1 MGPAAEV
8 PDVGAPDAGAAG
20 APRLLDPV
28 TLAGRTAPS
37 RVIFGP
43 HETNLGRGRALSP
56 RHTAYYQRR
65 AAGGAGLIITETA
78 SVHESDWPYERAP
91 LAADCASGWS
101 EIAAACHPHG
111 ALVLAGL
118 GHTGLQGSSAYSQ
131 SVLWG
136 PSGFTDAVSRE
147 TPMIMEEPEIAALV
161 AGFAAAAAA
170 AVGAGLDGVE
180 LDAGPGALLRQFHS
194 GLTSQRT
201 DRYGTDRLA
210 LTREVLAAVRAAIGP
225 GRILALRLS
234 CDELAPWA
242 GVTPEQAAEQAAG
255 LAPDLDLLTVVR
267 GGPYSASAY
276 RPDGHAP
283 PMFNQDLAAAIRA
296 AVAGAVP
303 VALQGSVVD
312 AGAAQAALD
321 AGAAD
326 LAEMTRA
333 QIADADLVA
342 KLRAGTPDRIR
353 PCILCNQTCRVRDN
367 RNPMI
372 TCIADPRT
380 GHETTDP
387 PAIAD
392 ALAVGAPAEGAQAA
406 EVLAPAAPAPALA
419 PQPIPPATGQ
429 NGTSRS
435 DQGEAG
441 ELELEPGLAAVGGLG
456 SAPDVLVVGGGP
468 AGLEAARVA
477 AGEGLA
483 VRLAER
489 SSVLGGALRAA
500 AAGRARER
508 MALLADW
515 LEAEAGRLGV
525 RIELGAEIT
534 ADDLDVAAAA
544 GTQVI
549 LATGSRP
556 VARFDPAISVD
567 ALAVLSGVAKP
578 AGTREQPG
586 TQAAGAGEAP
596 DTTVPGPAAPF
607 RSELK
612 LPFRSEGEDP
622 DGMGGAEGPGEAG
635 SSGQASGLGV
645 AGPAEESIGTGDP
658 VTGPADVVMLPDGPV
673 VVHDPVGGP
682 VGVAVAELLA
692 SAGRRVALVTQD
704 PVVGTLLSLTG
715 DLADANVRLQRA
727 GVTRELRSLIREV
740 SGGTALLEDVWTGA
754 QRRVDCAVLVDCG
767 HRLPDEDLYL
777 SRPDTPRAGDCVA
790 PRTVAEAI
798 REGRRLGQAAGR
810 MAGDRARRPEPQPG
824 GPAGPAQSP
833 TIAC

>member
-1 MGPAAEV
+1 VPAA
-8 PDVGAPDAGAAG
+8 GG
-20 APRLLDPV
+20 PRLLDPV

-43 HETNLGRGRALSP
+43 HETNLGLGRALSA
-56 RHTAYYQRR
+56 RHTAYYERR

-91 LAADCASGWS
+91 LAADCADGWR
-101 EIAAACHPHG
+101 EVVAACRPHG

-161 AGFAAAAAA
+161 AGFAAAAAVA
-170 AVGAGLDGVE
+170 AGAGLDGVE

-201 DRYGTDRLA
+201 DRYGTDRLT

-225 GRILALRLS
+225 GLILALRLS

-242 GVTPEQAAEQAAG
+242 GVTPEQAADQAAA

-276 RPDGHAP
+276 RPDAHTP

-342 KLRAGTPDRIR
+342 KLRGGRPDRIR

-367 RNPMI
+367 RNPVI

-387 PAIAD
+387 LPAAD
-392 ALAVGAPAEGAQAA
+392 ALAAD
-406 EVLAPAAPAPALA
+406 PAPSAS
-419 PQPIPPATGQ
+419 PAQ
-429 NGTSRS
+429 SAQS
-435 DQGEAG
+435 A
-441 ELELEPGLAAVGGLG
+441 
-456 SAPDVLVVGGGP
+456 APDVLVVGGGP

-477 AGEGLA
+477 AGAGLA

-489 SSVLGGALRAA
+489 SAVPGGTLRAA
-500 AAGRARER
+500 AAGPARER
-508 MALLADW
+508 MAVLADW
-515 LEAEAGRLGV
+515 LEAEARRLGV
-525 RIELGAEIT
+525 QIDLGTGIT
-534 ADDLDVAAAA
+534 GDDLDAATAA

-556 VARFDPAISVD
+556 VARFDPEITVD
-567 ALAVLSGVAKP
+567 ALAVLS
-578 AGTREQPG
+578 
-586 TQAAGAGEAP
+586 AAA
-596 DTTVPGPAAPF
+596 V
-607 RSELK
+607 
-612 LPFRSEGEDP
+612 
-622 DGMGGAEGPGEAG
+622 
-635 SSGQASGLGV
+635 
-645 AGPAEESIGTGDP
+645 
-658 VTGPADVVMLPDGPV
+658 LPDGPV

-692 SAGRRVALVTQD
+692 AAGREVALVTPD
-704 PVVGTLLSLTG
+704 PVAGTLLSLTG

-727 GVTRELRSLIREV
+727 GVTRELRSLLREV
-740 SGGTALLEDVWTGA
+740 SGGTALLEDVWTGV
-754 QRRVDCAVLVDCG
+754 QRRVACAVLVDCG
-767 HRLPDEDLYL
+767 HRLPDEALYL
-777 SRPDTPRAGDCVA
+777 AQPGTPRAGDCVA

-798 REGRRLGQAAGR
+798 REGRRLGQGAGMRATMAAW
-810 MAGDRARRPEPQPG
+810 
-824 GPAGPAQSP
+824 
-833 TIAC
+833 

>member
-91 LAADCASGWS
+91 LAADCAGGWR
-101 EIAAACHPHG
+101 EIAAACRPHG

-170 AVGAGLDGVE
+170 AAGAGLDGVE
-180 LDAGPGALLRQFHS
+180 LDAGQGALLRQFHS

-201 DRYGTDRLA
+201 DRYGTDRLL

-225 GRILALRLS
+225 EAILALRLS

-276 RPDGHAP
+276 RPDAHTP
-283 PMFNQDLAAAIRA
+283 PMFNQNLAAAIRA

-312 AGAAQAALD
+312 PAAAQAALD

-342 KLRAGTPDRIR
+342 KLRRGRPDRIR

-392 ALAVGAPAEGAQAA
+392 ALASGAPAEGAQAA
-406 EVLAPAAPAPALA
+406 GVLAPAALASAAPALA
-419 PQPIPPATGQ
+419 PQPIHPVTGQ

-441 ELELEPGLAAVGGLG
+441 ELELEPEPGLAAVGGLG

-477 AGEGLA
+477 AGVGLA

-489 SSVLGGALRAA
+489 
-500 AAGRARER
+500 
-508 MALLADW
+508 
-515 LEAEAGRLGV
+515 
-525 RIELGAEIT
+525 
-534 ADDLDVAAAA
+534 
-544 GTQVI
+544 
-549 LATGSRP
+549 
-556 VARFDPAISVD
+556 
-567 ALAVLSGVAKP
+567 
-578 AGTREQPG
+578 
-586 TQAAGAGEAP
+586 
-596 DTTVPGPAAPF
+596 
-607 RSELK
+607 
-612 LPFRSEGEDP
+612 
-622 DGMGGAEGPGEAG
+622 
-635 SSGQASGLGV
+635 
-645 AGPAEESIGTGDP
+645 
-658 VTGPADVVMLPDGPV
+658 
-673 VVHDPVGGP
+673 
-682 VGVAVAELLA
+682 
-692 SAGRRVALVTQD
+692 
-704 PVVGTLLSLTG
+704 
-715 DLADANVRLQRA
+715 
-727 GVTRELRSLIREV
+727 
-740 SGGTALLEDVWTGA
+740 
-754 QRRVDCAVLVDCG
+754 
-767 HRLPDEDLYL
+767 
-777 SRPDTPRAGDCVA
+777 
-790 PRTVAEAI
+790 
-798 REGRRLGQAAGR
+798 
-810 MAGDRARRPEPQPG
+810 
-824 GPAGPAQSP
+824 
-833 TIAC
+833 

>member
-1 MGPAAEV
+1 MGLAAEV
-8 PDVGAPDAGAAG
+8 PDVGGPDAGAAG

-91 LAADCASGWS
+91 LAADCAGGWR
-101 EIAAACHPHG
+101 EIAAACRPHG

-147 TPMIMEEPEIAALV
+147 TPMIMEEPETAALV

-170 AVGAGLDGVE
+170 AAGAGLDGVE

-194 GLTSQRT
+194 GLTSQRP
-201 DRYGTDRLA
+201 DRYGTDRLL

-276 RPDGHAP
+276 RPDAHTP
-283 PMFNQDLAAAIRA
+283 PMFNQNLAAAIRA

-312 AGAAQAALD
+312 PAAAQAALD

-333 QIADADLVA
+333 QIADADVVA

-367 RNPMI
+367 RNPVI
-372 TCIADPRT
+372 TCISDPRT

-387 PAIAD
+387 PPAADTLPADPALPAD
-392 ALAVGAPAEGAQAA
+392 APVAGGAATG
-406 EVLAPAAPAPALA
+406 LGPAA
-419 PQPIPPATGQ
+419 
-429 NGTSRS
+429 
-435 DQGEAG
+435 
-441 ELELEPGLAAVGGLG
+441 
-456 SAPDVLVVGGGP
+456 DVLVVGGGP

-477 AGEGLA
+477 AGAGLT

-489 SSVLGGALRAA
+489 SATAGGTLRAA
-500 AAGRARER
+500 AAGPARER

-515 LEAEAGRLGV
+515 LESEARLLGV
-525 RIELGAEIT
+525 RFDLETEIT
-534 ADDLDVAAAA
+534 LTDLDSATAA

-567 ALAVLSGVAKP
+567 ALAVLSGLAQP

-586 TQAAGAGEAP
+586 QAAGAGEAP
-596 DTTVPGPAAPF
+596 DTTAPGPAAPKQ
-607 RSELK
+607 SELK
-612 LPFRSEGEDP
+612 TPFRSGAEDP
-622 DGMGGAEGPGEAG
+622 DGVGGAEGPGVTG
-635 SSGQASGLGV
+635 SLGQVSGLGV

-658 VTGPADVVMLPDGPV
+658 VTGPAGVVMLPDGPV

-777 SRPDTPRAGDCVA
+777 SRPETPRAGDCVA

-798 REGRRLGQAAGR
+798 REGRRLGHAA
-810 MAGDRARRPEPQPG
+810 APS
-824 GPAGPAQSP
+824 PAF
-833 TIAC
+833 TH

>member
-1 MGPAAEV
+1 MPAA
-8 PDVGAPDAGAAG
+8 GG
-20 APRLLDPV
+20 PRLLDPV

-43 HETNLGRGRALSP
+43 HETNLGQDRTLSA

-91 LAADCASGWS
+91 LAADCAGGWR
-101 EIAAACHPHG
+101 EITAACRPHG

-170 AVGAGLDGVE
+170 AAGAGLDGVE

-276 RPDGHAP
+276 RPDAHTP

-296 AVAGAVP
+296 VVAGAVP

-312 AGAAQAALD
+312 PAAAQAALD

-333 QIADADLVA
+333 QIADADVVA

-367 RNPMI
+367 RNPVI
-372 TCIADPRT
+372 TCVSDPRT

-387 PAIAD
+387 P
-392 ALAVGAPAEGAQAA
+392 
-406 EVLAPAAPAPALA
+406 PAADGVSGPGRITEPGAR
-419 PQPIPPATGQ
+419 TGQ
-429 NGTSRS
+429 
-435 DQGEAG
+435 
-441 ELELEPGLAAVGGLG
+441 PG
-456 SAPDVLVVGGGP
+456 VLVVGGGA

-477 AGEGLA
+477 AGAALA

-489 SSVLGGALRAA
+489 SAGLGGILRS
-500 AAGRARER
+500 AAGGPARER

-515 LEAEAGRLGV
+515 LEAEARRLGV
-525 RIELGAEIT
+525 RFDLETEIT
-534 ADDLDVAAAA
+534 AEDLDAAAAA
-544 GTQVI
+544 GSQVV

-556 VARFDPAISVD
+556 AARFDPAVSVD
-567 ALAVLSGVAKP
+567 ALAVLSG
-578 AGTREQPG
+578 
-586 TQAAGAGEAP
+586 AA
-596 DTTVPGPAAPF
+596 V
-607 RSELK
+607 R
-612 LPFRSEGEDP
+612 
-622 DGMGGAEGPGEAG
+622 
-635 SSGQASGLGV
+635 
-645 AGPAEESIGTGDP
+645 
-658 VTGPADVVMLPDGPV
+658 PDGPV
-673 VVHDPVGGP
+673 VVHDPVGGT
-682 VGVAVAELLA
+682 VGEAAEELLA
-692 SAGRRVALVTQD
+692 AAGRQVALVTQD

-777 SRPDTPRAGDCVA
+777 SRPETPRAGDCVA

-798 REGRRLGQAAGR
+798 REGRRLGHAA
-810 MAGDRARRPEPQPG
+810 ALS
-824 GPAGPAQSP
+824 PAF
-833 TIAC
+833 TH

>member
-1 MGPAAEV
+1 MPAA
-8 PDVGAPDAGAAG
+8 GG
-20 APRLLDPV
+20 PRLLDPV

-43 HETNLGRGRALSP
+43 HETNLGQDRALSA

-91 LAADCASGWS
+91 LAADCAGGWR
-101 EIAAACHPHG
+101 EIAAACRPHG

-170 AVGAGLDGVE
+170 AAGAGLDGVE

-276 RPDGHAP
+276 RPDAHTP

-296 AVAGAVP
+296 VVAGAVP

-312 AGAAQAALD
+312 PAAAQAALD

-333 QIADADLVA
+333 QIADADVVA

-367 RNPMI
+367 RNPVI
-372 TCIADPRT
+372 TCVSDPRT

-387 PAIAD
+387 P
-392 ALAVGAPAEGAQAA
+392 
-406 EVLAPAAPAPALA
+406 PAADGASGPGRITEPGAR
-419 PQPIPPATGQ
+419 TGQ
-429 NGTSRS
+429 
-435 DQGEAG
+435 
-441 ELELEPGLAAVGGLG
+441 PG
-456 SAPDVLVVGGGP
+456 VLVVGGGP

-477 AGEGLA
+477 AGAGLA

-489 SSVLGGALRAA
+489 SAGLGGILRS
-500 AAGRARER
+500 AAGGPARER

-515 LEAEAGRLGV
+515 LEAEARRLGV
-525 RIELGAEIT
+525 RFDLETEIT
-534 ADDLDVAAAA
+534 AEDLDAAAAA
-544 GTQVI
+544 GSQVV

-556 VARFDPAISVD
+556 AARFDPAVSVD
-567 ALAVLSGVAKP
+567 ALAVLSG
-578 AGTREQPG
+578 
-586 TQAAGAGEAP
+586 AA
-596 DTTVPGPAAPF
+596 V
-607 RSELK
+607 
-612 LPFRSEGEDP
+612 
-622 DGMGGAEGPGEAG
+622 
-635 SSGQASGLGV
+635 
-645 AGPAEESIGTGDP
+645 
-658 VTGPADVVMLPDGPV
+658 LPDGPV

-692 SAGRRVALVTQD
+692 AAGRQVALVTQD

-777 SRPDTPRAGDCVA
+777 SRPETPRAGDCVA

-798 REGRRLGQAAGR
+798 REGRRLGHAA
-810 MAGDRARRPEPQPG
+810 ALS
-824 GPAGPAQSP
+824 PAF
-833 TIAC
+833 TH

>member
-1 MGPAAEV
+1 VPAA
-8 PDVGAPDAGAAG
+8 GG
-20 APRLLDPV
+20 PRLLDPV

-43 HETNLGRGRALSP
+43 HETNLGLGRALSA
-56 RHTAYYQRR
+56 RHTAYYERR

-91 LAADCASGWS
+91 LAADCADGWR
-101 EIAAACHPHG
+101 EVVAACRPHG

-161 AGFAAAAAA
+161 AGFAAAAAVA
-170 AVGAGLDGVE
+170 AGAGLDGVE

-201 DRYGTDRLA
+201 DRYGTDRLT

-225 GRILALRLS
+225 GLILALRLS

-242 GVTPEQAAEQAAG
+242 GVTPEQAADQAAA

-276 RPDGHAP
+276 RPDAHTP

-342 KLRAGTPDRIR
+342 KLRGGRPDRIR

-367 RNPMI
+367 RNPVI

-387 PAIAD
+387 LPAAD
-392 ALAVGAPAEGAQAA
+392 ALAAD
-406 EVLAPAAPAPALA
+406 PAPSAS
-419 PQPIPPATGQ
+419 PAQ
-429 NGTSRS
+429 SAQS
-435 DQGEAG
+435 A
-441 ELELEPGLAAVGGLG
+441 
-456 SAPDVLVVGGGP
+456 APDVLGVGGGP

-477 AGEGLA
+477 AGAGLA

-489 SSVLGGALRAA
+489 SAVPGGTLRAA
-500 AAGRARER
+500 AAGPARER
-508 MALLADW
+508 MAVLADW
-515 LEAEAGRLGV
+515 LEAEARRLGV
-525 RIELGAEIT
+525 QIDLGTGIT
-534 ADDLDVAAAA
+534 GDDLDAAAAA

-556 VARFDPAISVD
+556 VARFDPEITVD
-567 ALAVLSGVAKP
+567 ALAVLS
-578 AGTREQPG
+578 
-586 TQAAGAGEAP
+586 AAA
-596 DTTVPGPAAPF
+596 V
-607 RSELK
+607 
-612 LPFRSEGEDP
+612 
-622 DGMGGAEGPGEAG
+622 
-635 SSGQASGLGV
+635 
-645 AGPAEESIGTGDP
+645 
-658 VTGPADVVMLPDGPV
+658 LPDGPV

-692 SAGRRVALVTQD
+692 AAGREVALVTPD
-704 PVVGTLLSLTG
+704 PVAGTLLSLTG

-727 GVTRELRSLIREV
+727 GVTRELRSLLREV
-740 SGGTALLEDVWTGA
+740 SGGTALLEDVWTGV
-754 QRRVDCAVLVDCG
+754 QRRVACAVLVDCG
-767 HRLPDEDLYL
+767 HRLPDEALYL
-777 SRPDTPRAGDCVA
+777 AQPGTPRAGDCVA

-798 REGRRLGQAAGR
+798 REGRRLGQGAGMRATMAAW
-810 MAGDRARRPEPQPG
+810 
-824 GPAGPAQSP
+824 
-833 TIAC
+833 

>member
-1 MGPAAEV
+1 MT
-8 PDVGAPDAGAAG
+8 AGG
-20 APRLLDPV
+20 PRLLDPV

-43 HETNLGRGRALSP
+43 HETNLGQGRALSD

-91 LAADCASGWS
+91 LAAACADGWR
-101 EIAAACHPHG
+101 EVAASCRPHG

-131 SVLWG
+131 QALWG

-161 AGFAAAAAA
+161 AGFAAAAATA
-170 AVGAGLDGVE
+170 AGAGLDGVE

-201 DRYGTDRLA
+201 DRYGTDRLT

-242 GVTPEQAAEQAAG
+242 GVTPEQAAEQAAA

-276 RPDGHAP
+276 RPDAHTP

-303 VALQGSVVD
+303 VALQGSVAD
-312 AGAAQAALD
+312 PAAAQAALD

-342 KLRAGTPDRIR
+342 KLRGGTPDRIR

-367 RNPMI
+367 RNPVI
-372 TCIADPRT
+372 TCIGDPRT

-387 PAIAD
+387 
-392 ALAVGAPAEGAQAA
+392 L
-406 EVLAPAAPAPALA
+406 PAADVASGPGRATEPEAR
-419 PQPIPPATGQ
+419 TGQ
-429 NGTSRS
+429 
-435 DQGEAG
+435 
-441 ELELEPGLAAVGGLG
+441 
-456 SAPDVLVVGGGP
+456 PDVLVVGGGP

-477 AGEGLA
+477 AGAGLT

-489 SSVLGGALRAA
+489 SATAGGILRAA
-500 AAGRARER
+500 AAGPARER
-508 MALLADW
+508 MAVLADW
-515 LEAEAGRLGV
+515 LEAGARRLGV
-525 RIELGAEIT
+525 QFDLETEIT
-534 ADDLDVAAAA
+534 ADDLDAATTA

-567 ALAVLSGVAKP
+567 ALAVLSG
-578 AGTREQPG
+578 
-586 TQAAGAGEAP
+586 
-596 DTTVPGPAAPF
+596 
-607 RSELK
+607 
-612 LPFRSEGEDP
+612 
-622 DGMGGAEGPGEAG
+622 EAG
-635 SSGQASGLGV
+635 
-645 AGPAEESIGTGDP
+645 
-658 VTGPADVVMLPDGPV
+658 LPDGPV

-682 VGVAVAELLA
+682 IGVAVAELLA
-692 SAGRRVALVTQD
+692 AAGRQVSLVTQD
-704 PVVGTLLSLTG
+704 PVAGTLLSLTG

-727 GVTRELRSLIREV
+727 GVTRELRSLLREV
-740 SGGTALLEDVWTGA
+740 SGGTALLEDVWTGV
-754 QRRVDCAVLVDCG
+754 QRRVACAALVDCG
-767 HRLPDEDLYL
+767 HRLPEETLYL
-777 SRPDTPRAGDCVA
+777 ARPGTPRAGDCVA
-790 PRTVAEAI
+790 PRTLAEAI
-798 REGRRLGQAAGR
+798 REGCRLGQAA
-810 MAGDRARRPEPQPG
+810 AQICTADRTALTR
-824 GPAGPAQSP
+824 
-833 TIAC
+833 

>member
-1 MGPAAEV
+1 VALAELLGLVGLVAPAAEV
-8 PDVGAPDAGAAG
+8 PDEGVPDAGARG

-43 HETNLGRGRALSP
+43 HETNLGRGRALSA
-56 RHTAYYQRR
+56 RHTAYYERR
-65 AAGGAGLIITETA
+65 AAGGAGLIITEIA

-91 LAADCASGWS
+91 LAVDCADGWR
-101 EIAAACHPHG
+101 EIVAACRPHG

-131 SVLWG
+131 QVLWG

-147 TPMIMEEPEIAALV
+147 TPMIMEEPELAALV

-170 AVGAGLDGVE
+170 AAAAGLDGVE

-194 GLTSQRT
+194 GLTSQRA

-225 GRILALRLS
+225 GLILALRLS

-242 GVTPEQAAEQAAG
+242 GVTPEQAADQAAA

-276 RPDGHAP
+276 RPDAHTP

-342 KLRAGTPDRIR
+342 KLRGGRPDRIR

-392 ALAVGAPAEGAQAA
+392 ALAAGVPAEGAPAA
-406 EVLAPAAPAPALA
+406 GVLAPVAPALA
-419 PQPIPPATGQ
+419 PQPVPPATGQ

-435 DQGEAG
+435 DRGEAG
-441 ELELEPGLAAVGGLG
+441 ELELEPGLAAAGGLG

-489 SSVLGGALRAA
+489 SGVLGGTLRAA
-500 AAGRARER
+500 AAGQARER

-515 LEAEAGRLGV
+515 LEAEARRLGV
-525 RIELGAEIT
+525 RIDLGAEIT
-534 ADDLDVAAAA
+534 AGDLDVAAAA

-567 ALAVLSGVAKP
+567 ALAVLSGAAQP
-578 AGTREQPG
+578 AETREQPG
-586 TQAAGAGEAP
+586 NQAAGAGEAP
-596 DTTVPGPAAPF
+596 DTTALSSAAPS

-612 LPFRSEGEDP
+612 IPFRSGGEDP
-622 DGMGGAEGPGEAG
+622 DGVGGAEGPGVAG
-635 SSGQASGLGV
+635 SSGQVSGLEV
-645 AGPAEESIGTGDP
+645 AGPAEESIGAGDP
-658 VTGPADVVMLPDGPV
+658 VTGPADAVMLPDGPV

-682 VGVAVAELLA
+682 IGVAVAELLA
-692 SAGRRVALVTQD
+692 AAGRKVAFVTQD
-704 PVVGTLLSLTG
+704 PVAGTLLSLTG

-727 GVTRELRSLIREV
+727 GVTRELRSLLREV

-767 HRLPDEDLYL
+767 HRLPEETLYL
-777 SRPDTPRAGDCVA
+777 ARPGTPRAGDCVA

-798 REGRRLGQAAGR
+798 REGRRLGQAA
-810 MAGDRARRPEPQPG
+810 ARRR
-824 GPAGPAQSP
+824 PADRTAL
-833 TIAC
+833 IR

>member
-1 MGPAAEV
+1 VPAA
-8 PDVGAPDAGAAG
+8 GG
-20 APRLLDPV
+20 PRLLGPV

-43 HETNLGRGRALSP
+43 HETNLGQGRALSA

-91 LAADCASGWS
+91 LAADCADGWR
-101 EIAAACHPHG
+101 EVAAACRPHG

-170 AVGAGLDGVE
+170 AAGAGLDGVE

-194 GLTSQRT
+194 GLTSQRA

-210 LTREVLAAVRAAIGP
+210 LTREVVAAVRAAIGP
-225 GRILALRLS
+225 GLVLALRLS

-242 GVTPEQAAEQAAG
+242 GVTPEQAADHAAA

-276 RPDGHAP
+276 RPDAHTP

-296 AVAGAVP
+296 VVAGAVP

-312 AGAAQAALD
+312 AGTAQAALD

-342 KLRAGTPDRIR
+342 KLRGGRPDRIR

-387 PAIAD
+387 PTIAD
-392 ALAVGAPAEGAQAA
+392 ALAAGAPVEGAQAEGA
-406 EVLAPAAPAPALA
+406 RAAGVLAPAPAAPALA
-419 PQPIPPATGQ
+419 PQPIPPVTGQ

-441 ELELEPGLAAVGGLG
+441 ELELESGLAAVEGPG
-456 SAPDVLVVGGGP
+456 SALDVLVVGGGP

-489 SSVLGGALRAA
+489 SGVLGGTLRAA
-500 AAGRARER
+500 ATGPARER

-515 LEAEAGRLGV
+515 LEAEARRLGV
-525 RIELGAEIT
+525 RIDLRAEIT
-534 ADDLDVAAAA
+534 AGDLDVAAAA

-556 VARFDPAISVD
+556 VARFDPAVSVD
-567 ALAVLSGVAKP
+567 ALAVLSGAARP
-578 AGTREQPG
+578 AD
-586 TQAAGAGEAP
+586 EA
-596 DTTVPGPAAPF
+596 
-607 RSELK
+607 
-612 LPFRSEGEDP
+612 
-622 DGMGGAEGPGEAG
+622 
-635 SSGQASGLGV
+635 
-645 AGPAEESIGTGDP
+645 AGPADS
-658 VTGPADVVMLPDGPV
+658 VVLPDGPV
-673 VVHDPVGGP
+673 MVHDPVGGP

-692 SAGRRVALVTQD
+692 AAGRQVSLVTQD
-704 PVVGTLLSLTG
+704 PVAGTLLSLTG

-727 GVTRELRSLIREV
+727 GVTRELRSLLREV

-767 HRLPDEDLYL
+767 HRLPEETLYMA
-777 SRPDTPRAGDCVA
+777 RPGTPRAGDCVA

-798 REGRRLGQAAGR
+798 REGRRLGQAAAGLSSPADEFSELNLPFRKNVPGAESAGEPRPAAGQGTGR
-810 MAGDRARRPEPQPG
+810 
-824 GPAGPAQSP
+824 
-833 TIAC
+833 

>member
-1 MGPAAEV
+1 MGLVGLVDPAAEGPDRGV
-8 PDVGAPDAGAAG
+8 PDEGVPDTGAGG

-43 HETNLGRGRALSP
+43 HETNLGQGRALSA

-91 LAADCASGWS
+91 LATACADGWR
-101 EIAAACHPHG
+101 EVAAACRPHG

-131 SVLWG
+131 QALWG

-161 AGFAAAAAA
+161 AGFAAAAATA
-170 AVGAGLDGVE
+170 AGAGLDGVE

-242 GVTPEQAAEQAAG
+242 GVTPEQAAEHAAA

-276 RPDGHAP
+276 RPDAHTP

-342 KLRAGTPDRIR
+342 KLRGGTPDRIR

-367 RNPMI
+367 RNPVI
-372 TCIADPRT
+372 TCIGDPRT
-380 GHETTDP
+380 GHETIDP
-387 PAIAD
+387 
-392 ALAVGAPAEGAQAA
+392 L
-406 EVLAPAAPAPALA
+406 PAA
-419 PQPIPPATGQ
+419 
-429 NGTSRS
+429 
-435 DQGEAG
+435 
-441 ELELEPGLAAVGGLG
+441 
-456 SAPDVLVVGGGP
+456 
-468 AGLEAARVA
+468 
-477 AGEGLA
+477 
-483 VRLAER
+483 
-489 SSVLGGALRAA
+489 
-500 AAGRARER
+500 
-508 MALLADW
+508 
-515 LEAEAGRLGV
+515 
-525 RIELGAEIT
+525 
-534 ADDLDVAAAA
+534 DVA
-544 GTQVI
+544 
-549 LATGSRP
+549 S
-556 VARFDPAISVD
+556 
-567 ALAVLSGVAKP
+567 
-578 AGTREQPG
+578 
-586 TQAAGAGEAP
+586 
-596 DTTVPGPAAPF
+596 
-607 RSELK
+607 
-612 LPFRSEGEDP
+612 
-622 DGMGGAEGPGEAG
+622 GPGG
-635 SSGQASGLGV
+635 
-645 AGPAEESIGTGDP
+645 
-658 VTGPADVVMLPDGPV
+658 
-673 VVHDPVGGP
+673 
-682 VGVAVAELLA
+682 
-692 SAGRRVALVTQD
+692 
-704 PVVGTLLSLTG
+704 
-715 DLADANVRLQRA
+715 
-727 GVTRELRSLIREV
+727 
-740 SGGTALLEDVWTGA
+740 
-754 QRRVDCAVLVDCG
+754 
-767 HRLPDEDLYL
+767 
-777 SRPDTPRAGDCVA
+777 
-790 PRTVAEAI
+790 
-798 REGRRLGQAAGR
+798 
-810 MAGDRARRPEPQPG
+810 
-824 GPAGPAQSP
+824 
-833 TIAC
+833 

>member
-1 MGPAAEV
+1 MS
-8 PDVGAPDAGAAG
+8 AAG
-20 APRLLDPV
+20 APRLLDTV

-43 HETNLGRGRALSP
+43 HETNLGRGRALSA
-56 RHTAYYQRR
+56 RHTAYYERR

-78 SVHESDWPYERAP
+78 SVHGSDWPYERAP
-91 LAADCASGWS
+91 LAADCAGGWR

-170 AVGAGLDGVE
+170 AAAAGLDGVE

-194 GLTSQRT
+194 GLTSQRA

-242 GVTPEQAAEQAAG
+242 GVTPEQAADQAAA

-276 RPDGHAP
+276 RPDAHTP

-312 AGAAQAALD
+312 PAAAQAALN

-333 QIADADLVA
+333 QIADADLVT

-367 RNPMI
+367 RNPII

-380 GHETTDP
+380 GHETADP
-387 PAIAD
+387 P
-392 ALAVGAPAEGAQAA
+392 
-406 EVLAPAAPAPALA
+406 PAADGVSGPGRVTEPGAR
-419 PQPIPPATGQ
+419 TGQ
-429 NGTSRS
+429 
-435 DQGEAG
+435 
-441 ELELEPGLAAVGGLG
+441 
-456 SAPDVLVVGGGP
+456 PDMLVVGGGP

-477 AGEGLA
+477 AGTGLT

-489 SSVLGGALRAA
+489 SAGPGGTLRATA
-500 AAGRARER
+500 TGPARER
-508 MALLADW
+508 MAALADW
-515 LEAEAGRLGV
+515 LEAEARRLGV
-525 RIELGAEIT
+525 QIDLGTEIT
-534 ADDLDVAAAA
+534 ADDLDAAAAA

-567 ALAVLSGVAKP
+567 ALAVLSGAVRP
-578 AGTREQPG
+578 AGVTEQTEP
-586 TQAAGAGEAP
+586 QAAESRAP
-596 DTTVPGPAAPF
+596 A
-607 RSELK
+607 
-612 LPFRSEGEDP
+612 
-622 DGMGGAEGPGEAG
+622 
-635 SSGQASGLGV
+635 
-645 AGPAEESIGTGDP
+645 
-658 VTGPADVVMLPDGPV
+658 TGPTGPVVLPDGPV
-673 VVHDPVGGP
+673 VVFDPVGGP
-682 VGVAVAELLA
+682 IGVAVAELLA
-692 SAGRRVALVTQD
+692 AAGRKVAFVTQD
-704 PVVGTLLSLTG
+704 PVAGTLLSLTG

-727 GVTRELRSLIREV
+727 GVTRELRSLLREV

-754 QRRVDCAVLVDCG
+754 QRRVGCAVLVDCG
-767 HRLPDEDLYL
+767 HRLPEETLYL
-777 SRPDTPRAGDCVA
+777 ARPGTPRAGDCVA

-798 REGRRLGQAAGR
+798 REGRRLGLAAAGLPSR
-810 MAGDRARRPEPQPG
+810 PSHLSESNLPFQYDPPGPGSARDPRTETGQGARR
-824 GPAGPAQSP
+824 
-833 TIAC
+833 

>member
-1 MGPAAEV
+1 V
-8 PDVGAPDAGAAG
+8 TAGG
-20 APRLLDPV
+20 PRLLDPV

-43 HETNLGRGRALSP
+43 HETNLGQGRALSA

-91 LAADCASGWS
+91 LAAACAGGWR
-101 EIAAACHPHG
+101 EIAAACRPYG

-131 SVLWG
+131 GVLWG

-161 AGFAAAAAA
+161 AGFAAAAATA
-170 AVGAGLDGVE
+170 AGAGLDGVE

-201 DRYGTDRLA
+201 DRYGTDRLT

-242 GVTPEQAAEQAAG
+242 GVTPEQAADQAAA
-255 LAPDLDLLTVVR
+255 LAADLDLLTVVR

-276 RPDGHAP
+276 RPDAHTP

-333 QIADADLVA
+333 QIADAGLVA

-367 RNPMI
+367 RNPVI
-372 TCIADPRT
+372 TCVADPRS

-387 PAIAD
+387 PPAAD
-392 ALAVGAPAEGAQAA
+392 AVAPNPAQSASPAHPVTLSGAEASVPESGAVGGVGEARGVGGARGVSEAGGLTAEGAGGR
-406 EVLAPAAPAPALA
+406 EAAP
-419 PQPIPPATGQ
+419 
-429 NGTSRS
+429 
-435 DQGEAG
+435 E
-441 ELELEPGLAAVGGLG
+441 
-456 SAPDVLVVGGGP
+456 VLVVGGGP

-477 AGEGLA
+477 AGAGLA

-489 SSVLGGALRAA
+489 SPVAGGTLRAA
-500 AAGRARER
+500 AAGPARER

-515 LEAEAGRLGV
+515 LEAEARRLGV
-525 RIELGAEIT
+525 QIDLGTEVTEDDLGA
-534 ADDLDVAAAA
+534 AAAA
-544 GTQVI
+544 GTRVI

-556 VARFDPAISVD
+556 VARFDPAVSVD
-567 ALAVLSGVAKP
+567 ALAVLSGAVRPTGATAQSAVLGAAPPDP
-578 AGTREQPG
+578 ATRPP
-586 TQAAGAGEAP
+586 APAGEAARHA
-596 DTTVPGPAAPF
+596 DLTTSAGDLVGESGAIGPAHATGQPGNETAGTAD
-607 RSELK
+607 RLDG
-612 LPFRSEGEDP
+612 PAGEAADPADP
-622 DGMGGAEGPGEAG
+622 DAG
-635 SSGQASGLGV
+635 RIV
-645 AGPAEESIGTGDP
+645 
-658 VTGPADVVMLPDGPV
+658 LPDGPV
-673 VVHDPVGGP
+673 LVYDPVGGP
-682 VGVAVAELLA
+682 IGVAVAELLA
-692 SAGRRVALVTQD
+692 AAGRQVSLVTQD
-704 PVVGTLLSLTG
+704 PVAGTLLSLTG

-727 GVTRELRSLIREV
+727 GVTRELRSLLREV
-740 SGGTALLEDVWTGA
+740 PGDGTALLEDVWTGA
-754 QRRVDCAVLVDCG
+754 QRRIACAVLVDCG
-767 HRLPDEDLYL
+767 HRLPSETLYL
-777 SRPDTPRAGDCVA
+777 ARPGTPRAGDCVA

-798 REGRRLGQAAGR
+798 REGRHLSQAA
-810 MAGDRARRPEPQPG
+810 ALS
-824 GPAGPAQSP
+824 PAL
-833 TIAC
+833 TH

>member
-1 MGPAAEV
+1 MPAA
-8 PDVGAPDAGAAG
+8 GG
-20 APRLLDPV
+20 PRLLDPV

-43 HETNLGRGRALSP
+43 HETNLGQDRALSA

-65 AAGGAGLIITETA
+65 AAGGAGLIITEIA

-91 LAADCASGWS
+91 LAADCAGGWR
-101 EIAAACHPHG
+101 EIAAACRPHG

-170 AVGAGLDGVE
+170 AAGAGLDGVE

-242 GVTPEQAAEQAAG
+242 GVTPEQAAEQAAA

-276 RPDGHAP
+276 RPDAHTP

-296 AVAGAVP
+296 VVAGAVP
-303 VALQGSVVD
+303 VVLQGSVVD
-312 AGAAQAALD
+312 PAAAQAALD

-367 RNPMI
+367 RNPVI
-372 TCIADPRT
+372 TCVSDPRT

-387 PAIAD
+387 P
-392 ALAVGAPAEGAQAA
+392 
-406 EVLAPAAPAPALA
+406 PAADWRFLAQEGFGTGRRGPGSPACSSSAGDRPGWRRPGSPPGRGWRSGWPSGPLA
-419 PQPIPPATGQ
+419 
-429 NGTSRS
+429 S
-435 DQGEAG
+435 
-441 ELELEPGLAAVGGLG
+441 
-456 SAPDVLVVGGGP
+456 
-468 AGLEAARVA
+468 AARC
-477 AGEGLA
+477 GPRRRGP
-483 VRLAER
+483 
-489 SSVLGGALRAA
+489 
-500 AAGRARER
+500 ARER

-515 LEAEAGRLGV
+515 LEAEARRLGV
-525 RIELGAEIT
+525 RFDLETEIT
-534 ADDLDVAAAA
+534 AEDLDAAAAA
-544 GTQVI
+544 GTAGRPGHR
-549 LATGSRP
+549 LAAGRP
-556 VARFDPAISVD
+556 VRSC
-567 ALAVLSGVAKP
+567 GQR
-578 AGTREQPG
+578 GRPG
-586 TQAAGAGEAP
+586 RPVRRGRAAG
-596 DTTVPGPAAPF
+596 
-607 RSELK
+607 R
-612 LPFRSEGEDP
+612 
-622 DGMGGAEGPGEAG
+622 
-635 SSGQASGLGV
+635 
-645 AGPAEESIGTGDP
+645 
-658 VTGPADVVMLPDGPV
+658 
-673 VVHDPVGGP
+673 
-682 VGVAVAELLA
+682 
-692 SAGRRVALVTQD
+692 AGRRA
-704 PVVGTLLSLTG
+704 
-715 DLADANVRLQRA
+715 
-727 GVTRELRSLIREV
+727 
-740 SGGTALLEDVWTGA
+740 
-754 QRRVDCAVLVDCG
+754 
-767 HRLPDEDLYL
+767 
-777 SRPDTPRAGDCVA
+777 
-790 PRTVAEAI
+790 
-798 REGRRLGQAAGR
+798 
-810 MAGDRARRPEPQPG
+810 
-824 GPAGPAQSP
+824 
-833 TIAC
+833 

>member
-1 MGPAAEV
+1 MPAA
-8 PDVGAPDAGAAG
+8 GG
-20 APRLLDPV
+20 PRLLDPV

-43 HETNLGRGRALSP
+43 HETNLGQDRTLSA

-91 LAADCASGWS
+91 LAADCAGGWR
-101 EIAAACHPHG
+101 EIAAACRPHG

-170 AVGAGLDGVE
+170 AAGAGLDGVE

-276 RPDGHAP
+276 RPDAHTP

-296 AVAGAVP
+296 VVAGAVP

-312 AGAAQAALD
+312 PAAAQAALD

-333 QIADADLVA
+333 QIADADVVA

-367 RNPMI
+367 RNPVI
-372 TCIADPRT
+372 TCVSDPRT

-387 PAIAD
+387 P
-392 ALAVGAPAEGAQAA
+392 
-406 EVLAPAAPAPALA
+406 PAADGVSGPGRITEPGAR
-419 PQPIPPATGQ
+419 TGQ
-429 NGTSRS
+429 
-435 DQGEAG
+435 
-441 ELELEPGLAAVGGLG
+441 PG
-456 SAPDVLVVGGGP
+456 VLVVGGGP

-477 AGEGLA
+477 AGAGLA

-489 SSVLGGALRAA
+489 SAGLGGILRS
-500 AAGRARER
+500 AAGGPARER

-515 LEAEAGRLGV
+515 LEAEARRLGV
-525 RIELGAEIT
+525 RFDLETEIT
-534 ADDLDVAAAA
+534 AEDLDAAAAA
-544 GTQVI
+544 GSQVV

-556 VARFDPAISVD
+556 AARFDPAVSVD
-567 ALAVLSGVAKP
+567 ALAVLSG
-578 AGTREQPG
+578 
-586 TQAAGAGEAP
+586 AA
-596 DTTVPGPAAPF
+596 V
-607 RSELK
+607 
-612 LPFRSEGEDP
+612 
-622 DGMGGAEGPGEAG
+622 
-635 SSGQASGLGV
+635 
-645 AGPAEESIGTGDP
+645 
-658 VTGPADVVMLPDGPV
+658 LPDGPV

-692 SAGRRVALVTQD
+692 AAGRQVALVTQD

-777 SRPDTPRAGDCVA
+777 SRPETPRAGDCVA

-798 REGRRLGQAAGR
+798 REGRRLGHAA
-810 MAGDRARRPEPQPG
+810 ALS
-824 GPAGPAQSP
+824 PAF
-833 TIAC
+833 TH

>member
-1 MGPAAEV
+1 MWLVLVWLLGLTGLVGLVGLVDRAAEV
-8 PDVGAPDAGAAG
+8 PDAGVPDTGAAG

-28 TLAGRTAPS
+28 TLAGRTAPC

-43 HETNLGRGRALSP
+43 HETNLGQGRALSA

-91 LAADCASGWS
+91 LAADCAGGWR
-101 EIAAACHPHG
+101 EIAAACRPHG

-161 AGFAAAAAA
+161 AGFAAAAATA
-170 AVGAGLDGVE
+170 AGAGLDGVE

-194 GLTSQRT
+194 GLTSQRA

-210 LTREVLAAVRAAIGP
+210 LTRDVLAAVRTAIGP

-242 GVTPEQAAEQAAG
+242 GVTPEQAADQAAA

-276 RPDGHAP
+276 RPDAHTP

-312 AGAAQAALD
+312 AAAAQAALD

-333 QIADADLVA
+333 QIADGELVA

-367 RNPMI
+367 RNPVI
-372 TCIADPRT
+372 TCIADPRS

-387 PAIAD
+387 PPAAD
-392 ALAVGAPAEGAQAA
+392 ALAAGARAA
-406 EVLAPAAPAPALA
+406 GDLTSAAPAGPALA
-419 PQPIPPATGQ
+419 AQPITPISDQ
-429 NGTSRS
+429 NGTYRS
-435 DQGEAG
+435 DQEEAEERG
-441 ELELEPGLAAVGGLG
+441 QAGAEGGGPGP
-456 SAPDVLVVGGGP
+456 APDVLIVGGGP

-477 AGEGLA
+477 AGAGLV

-489 SSVLGGALRAA
+489 SAVPGGTLRAA
-500 AAGRARER
+500 AAGPARER
-508 MALLADW
+508 MAALADW
-515 LEAEAGRLGV
+515 LEAEARRLGV
-525 RIELGAEIT
+525 QIDLLAEIT
-534 ADDLDVAAAA
+534 ADDLDAAAEA
-544 GTQVI
+544 GTQII

-556 VARFDPAISVD
+556 VTRFDPALSVD
-567 ALAVLSGVAKP
+567 ALAILSGAARATVATAP
-578 AGTREQPG
+578 AQFHAAGPDGTTAGLGGDAVGPRAPAQVH
-586 TQAAGAGEAP
+586 AAGAVG
-596 DTTVPGPAAPF
+596 GP
-607 RSELK
+607 S
-612 LPFRSEGEDP
+612 
-622 DGMGGAEGPGEAG
+622 
-635 SSGQASGLGV
+635 
-645 AGPAEESIGTGDP
+645 GPAEA
-658 VTGPADVVMLPDGPV
+658 VTLPDGPV

-682 VGVAVAELLA
+682 IGVAVAELLA
-692 SAGRRVALVTQD
+692 AAGRQVSLVSQD
-704 PVVGTLLSLTG
+704 PVAGTLLSLTG

-727 GVTRELRSLIREV
+727 GVTRELRSLLREV
-740 SGGTALLEDVWTGA
+740 SDGTALLEDVWTGA
-754 QRRVDCAVLVDCG
+754 QRRVGCAVLVDCG
-767 HRLPDEDLYL
+767 HRLPAETLYL
-777 SRPDTPRAGDCVA
+777 ARPGTPRAGDCVA

-798 REGRRLGQAAGR
+798 REGRRLGQAA
-810 MAGDRARRPEPQPG
+810 AQRRP
-824 GPAGPAQSP
+824 ADR
-833 TIAC
+833 TLLTR

>member
-1 MGPAAEV
+1 MPAA
-8 PDVGAPDAGAAG
+8 GG
-20 APRLLDPV
+20 PRLAGPV

-65 AAGGAGLIITETA
+65 AAGGTGLVITETA

-91 LAADCASGWS
+91 LAAACPDGWR
-101 EIAAACHPHG
+101 EIAAACRPHG
-111 ALVLAGL
+111 TLVLAGL

-131 SVLWG
+131 QVLWG

-170 AVGAGLDGVE
+170 AAGAGLDGVE

-201 DRYGTDRLA
+201 DRYGTDRLT

-242 GVTPEQAAEQAAG
+242 GVTPEQAADQAAA

-276 RPDGHAP
+276 RPDAHTP

-303 VALQGSVVD
+303 VAVQGSVVD
-312 AGAAQAALD
+312 PAAAQAALD

-342 KLRAGTPDRIR
+342 KLRTGAPDRIR

-367 RNPMI
+367 RNPII
-372 TCIADPRT
+372 TCISDPRT

-387 PAIAD
+387 PPAAD
-392 ALAVGAPAEGAQAA
+392 ALPGPGAADPAPPAADALPASGAADPA
-406 EVLAPAAPAPALA
+406 PPARSPLPIHIRNGIFRSGEPGTEESEPAGPPEVLVA
-419 PQPIPPATGQ
+419 
-429 NGTSRS
+429 
-435 DQGEAG
+435 
-441 ELELEPGLAAVGGLG
+441 
-456 SAPDVLVVGGGP
+456 GGGP

-477 AGEGLA
+477 AGAGLT

-489 SSVLGGALRAA
+489 SAALGGTLRATA
-500 AAGRARER
+500 TGPARQR
-508 MALLADW
+508 MAALADW
-515 LEAEAGRLGV
+515 LESEARGLGV
-525 RIELGAEIT
+525 RFDLETEVT
-534 ADDLDVAAAA
+534 ADDLDAAVAA

-556 VARFDPAISVD
+556 VARFDPAVSTD
-567 ALAVLSGVAKP
+567 ALAVLSG
-578 AGTREQPG
+578 
-586 TQAAGAGEAP
+586 AA
-596 DTTVPGPAAPF
+596 V
-607 RSELK
+607 
-612 LPFRSEGEDP
+612 LPE
-622 DGMGGAEGPGEAG
+622 
-635 SSGQASGLGV
+635 
-645 AGPAEESIGTGDP
+645 
-658 VTGPADVVMLPDGPV
+658 GPV

-682 VGVAVAELLA
+682 VGVAAAELLA
-692 SAGRRVALVTQD
+692 AVGRQVSLVTQD
-704 PVVGTLLSLTG
+704 PVAGTLLSLTG

-727 GVTRELRSLIREV
+727 GVTRELRSLLREV
-740 SGGTALLEDVWTGA
+740 GGGTALLEDVWTGA
-754 QRRVDCAVLVDCG
+754 QRRVGCAVLVDCG
-767 HRLPDEDLYL
+767 HRLPGEALYL
-777 SRPDTPRAGDCVA
+777 ARPGTPRAGDCVA

-798 REGRRLGQAAGR
+798 REGRCLGLAAAGLPSRAAELPDLNLPCRRDSPGAESAGDPQAATGQ
-810 MAGDRARRPEPQPG
+810 GARR
-824 GPAGPAQSP
+824 
-833 TIAC
+833 